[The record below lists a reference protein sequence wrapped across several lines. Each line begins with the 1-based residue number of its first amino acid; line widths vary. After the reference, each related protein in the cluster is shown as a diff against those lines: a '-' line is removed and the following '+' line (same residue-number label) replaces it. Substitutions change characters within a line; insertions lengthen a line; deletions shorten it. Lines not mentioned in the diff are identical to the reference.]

1 MTIFYYKGKNN
12 LGETI
17 TGDMDS
23 SSEDMVSSELMKVGI
38 FPIEIKEIKG
48 KKNKNF
54 FKKKL
59 NRYDLL
65 LFTREMY
72 ILIKS
77 GVPLTKALKSMEI
90 SNENILLKAIYQDIR
105 MSIDNGYELNMA
117 LQKHDN
123 FFSVFYINMVR
134 IGEITGRLEE
144 VFLKLYEYIE
154 FEEDMKKKGKS
165 ALRYPSIVLSVMA
178 LAFVVVMTFV
188 IPTFAKVYQNFHAQL
203 PIQTRILIGI
213 SHFMLHN
220 GLLLFVILSTIFYGF
235 RYYIKTEQGR
245 FWWDKTK
252 FEFPIIGKTIKKSV
266 LARFSKS
273 FSIAIK
279 SGLPIIQSL
288 NILSQIVD
296 NIYISKHIENIREN
310 VEKGNT
316 LYASFKSTNVF
327 QPLVLEMIA
336 TGEEAGQLDVMTEEI
351 SKIYE
356 EEIAYELKTL
366 SDNLEPLV
374 LLLLGGLLLVFAL
387 GVLLPTWDLSSV
399 ILKK

>member
-1 MTIFYYKGKNN
+1 MTNFYYKGKNN
-12 LGETI
+12 LGEII
-17 TGDMDS
+17 TGEMDS
-23 SSEDMVSSELMKVGI
+23 VSPDNVSSELMKVGI
-38 FPIEIKEIKG
+38 FPIEIKEVKNQ
-48 KKNKNF
+48 KKQNF

-59 NRYDLL
+59 NRHDLL

-144 VFLKLYEYIE
+144 VFLKLYEYID

-178 LAFVVVMTFV
+178 LAFIVVMTFV
-188 IPTFAKVYQNFHAQL
+188 IPTFAKVYNNFHAQL

-213 SHFMLHN
+213 SHFMIHN
-220 GLLLFVILSTIFYGF
+220 GLLLFILLSGIFYSF
-235 RYYIKTEQGR
+235 KYYIKTENGR
-245 FWWDKTK
+245 LWWDKIK

-279 SGLPIIQSL
+279 SGLPIVQSL

-296 NIYISKHIENIREN
+296 NVYIAKHIENIREN

-336 TGEEAGQLDVMTEEI
+336 TGEEAGQLDIMTDEI

-387 GVLLPTWDLSSV
+387 GVLLPTWNLTNV

>member
-1 MTIFYYKGKNN
+1 MTNFYYKGKNN
-12 LGETI
+12 LGEI
-17 TGDMDS
+17 IKGEMDS
-23 SSEDMVSSELMKVGI
+23 GSPDSVSSELMKVGI
-38 FPIEIKEIKG
+38 FPIEIKEVKNQ
-48 KKNKNF
+48 KKQNF

-59 NRYDLL
+59 NRHDLL

-105 MSIDNGYELNMA
+105 ISIDNGYELNMA

-134 IGEITGRLEE
+134 IGEMTGRLEE
-144 VFLKLYEYIE
+144 VFLKLYEYID

-178 LAFVVVMTFV
+178 LAFIIVMTFV
-188 IPTFAKVYQNFHAQL
+188 IPTFAKVYNNFHAQL

-213 SHFMLHN
+213 SNFIIHN
-220 GLLLFVILSTIFYGF
+220 GLLLFILLTGIFYGF
-235 RYYIKTEQGR
+235 KYYIKTENGQL
-245 FWWDKTK
+245 WWDKMK

-296 NIYISKHIENIREN
+296 NVYIAKHIENIREN

-316 LYASFKSTNVF
+316 LYAAFKSTNVF

-336 TGEEAGQLDVMTEEI
+336 TGEEAGQLDIMTDEI

-387 GVLLPTWDLSSV
+387 GVLLPTWNLSSV